1 MVLDALEA
9 NHTVRR
15 GHLRRTLAKAVIASD
30 GSKDPSKIFDKITR
44 QIPPKKYVEDQ
55 VDDALS

>member
-9 NHTVRR
+9 NHTVRCGR
-15 GHLRRTLAKAVIASD
+15 LRRILAKAVIASD
-30 GSKDPSKIFDKITR
+30 GSKDPSRIFDKIAR
-44 QIPPKKYVEDQ
+44 QIPPQKYVEDQ